1 MEQQLVELLKEVNI
15 AQIFIIFAG
24 GWVFYNRLDNKIA
37 KSEDR
42 LSDQIKTVKFE
53 LKDEIKA
60 VKSELKEEIKILGN
74 KVEDIDRRLCRIEG
88 GITLAHFAYHQSRSQ
103 KVDSQPEE
111 PHHPKEGSAV

>member
-1 MEQQLVELLKEVNI
+1 MEQQLVELLREVNI

-24 GWVFYNRLDNKIA
+24 GWVFYNRLDNKIT

-42 LSDQIKTVKFE
+42 LSDQIKT
-53 LKDEIKA
+53 

-88 GITLAHFAYHQSRSQ
+88 GITLAHFAYHQSRAQ

-111 PHHPKEGSAV
+111 PHPQAGSAV